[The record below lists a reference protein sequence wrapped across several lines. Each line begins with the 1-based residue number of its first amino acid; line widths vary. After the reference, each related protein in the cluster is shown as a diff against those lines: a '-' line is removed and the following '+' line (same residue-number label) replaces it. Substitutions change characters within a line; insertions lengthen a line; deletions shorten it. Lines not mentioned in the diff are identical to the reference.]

1 MADKNTSVLWDVMI
15 IGSGP
20 AGWTAAIYAARANL
34 KTLVFTG
41 LEKGGLPGGQ
51 LMLTT
56 EVENYPGFRDGI
68 MGPDLM
74 EQMREQALRFG
85 TVLVEDDVTEV
96 DFSKRPF
103 ALTIGEGQSAETY
116 HGRAVIIAT
125 GAAAIWLGLDSE
137 KKLQGRGVSA
147 CATCDGFFFRE
158 KDVVVVG
165 GGDTAM
171 EEATFL
177 TRYATKVKVV
187 HRRNELRASKIMQ
200 ERAINNP
207 KIEFIW
213 DSVVTEVLGEHG
225 VEAVKIK
232 NVKTNEE
239 TIVPTHG
246 LFVAI
251 GHKPNT
257 ELFRGTIEMD
267 EAGYIHQ
274 LDHTQTSVEGV
285 FAAGDVS
292 DHRYRQAVTAAGD
305 GCRAALDA
313 EQFLTGDMALDW
325 GTAQDGAPAGVQV
338 TVN

>member
-20 AGWTAAIYAARANL
+20 SGWTAAIYAARANL

-41 LEKGGLPGGQ
+41 LEAGGLPGGQ

-56 EVENYPGFRDGI
+56 EIENYPGFRDGI
-68 MGPDLM
+68 MGPELM
-74 EQMREQALRFG
+74 DQMREQALRFG
-85 TVLVEDDVTEV
+85 TELVEDDVTEV

-103 ALTIGEGQSAETY
+103 TLKVGDEAYQGK
-116 HGRAVIIAT
+116 AVIIAT
-125 GAAAIWLGLDSE
+125 GAAAIWLGLESE
-137 KKLQGRGVSA
+137 KRLQGRGVSA

-177 TRYATKVKVV
+177 TRYANKVTVV
-187 HRRNELRASKIMQ
+187 HRRDELRASKIMQ
-200 ERAINNP
+200 QRATSNP
-207 KIEFIW
+207 KINFVW

-225 VEAVKIK
+225 VEAVRLK
-232 NVKTNEE
+232 NLKTNEE
-239 TIVPTHG
+239 TVVPTHG

-257 ELFRGTIEMD
+257 ELFRGKIDMD
-267 EAGYIHQ
+267 EAGYIDQ
-274 LDHTQTSVEGV
+274 IEHTQTSVPGV

-313 EQFLTGDMALDW
+313 EQFLTGDIRAFFRRFR
-325 GTAQDGAPAGVQV
+325 
-338 TVN
+338 